1 METKIAQ
8 KRVNDLAAAMVAKGM
23 REPHAQLDIASNVEP
38 QVYLRWKAGIALGRA
53 YDSEKYEFIKGSAV
67 SVALD
72 KAAAFVAKQPDAEQ
86 TKLHDFM
93 AALGSVIDIG
103 KQHGIEADYLNPL
116 VASMKKLSENII
128 TDQRAA

>member
-1 METKIAQ
+1 MDTKIAQ
-8 KRVNDLAAAMVAKGM
+8 KRVDDLAAAMLAKGM
-23 REPHAQLDIASNVEP
+23 REPHAQLGIRANGEP
-38 QVYLRWKAGIALGRA
+38 QVYLRWKTGIDIGRSLR
-53 YDSEKYEFIKGSAV
+53 SEKYEFITGSV
-67 SVALD
+67 SEALD
-72 KAAAFVAKQPDAEQ
+72 KAATFVAKQPDADQ

-103 KQHGIEADYLNPL
+103 NQHGIEADYLNPL